1 MDVNDT
7 QRLAAYYDTLVLAF
21 LIVGAVALFSFLAV
35 ATWSD
40 NRRRER
46 EAYYRNETIRKVMEM
61 PGATPATVQ
70 EFLREQQAIA
80 DRRQREG
87 LKLGGLIT
95 IGVGIGIT
103 VFLIGKPSPGIFM
116 IGAIPL
122 LIGMALLGYAYFMAP
137 RA

>member
-1 MDVNDT
+1 MEVNDT
-7 QRLAAYYDTLVLAF
+7 LALAF

-46 EAYYRNETIRKVMEM
+46 EAYYKSETIRKVVEM

-70 EFLREQQAIA
+70 EFVREQQAIA
-80 DRRQREG
+80 DRRRREG

-95 IGVGIGIT
+95 SAVGIGIV
-103 VFLIGKPSPGIFM
+103 VFLIGKPGPQIFTL
-116 IGAIPL
+116 GAIPFF
-122 LIGMALLGYAYFMAP
+122 IGLALLGYAYFMAS
-137 RA
+137 

>member
-1 MDVNDT
+1 MELNDT
-7 QRLAAYYDTLVLAF
+7 LALAF

-46 EAYYRNETIRKVMEM
+46 EAYYKSETIRKVMEM

-70 EFLREQQAIA
+70 EFVRDQEAIG
-80 DRRQREG
+80 DRRRREG

-95 IGVGIGIT
+95 SAVGIGL
-103 VFLIGKPSPGIFM
+103 VAFLIGKPGPQIYTL
-116 IGAIPL
+116 GAIPL
-122 LIGMALLGYAYFMAP
+122 FVGIALLGYVYFMAP